1 MKSPPQD
8 RIVSALFVD
17 TSSRNYTG
25 CYRGGV
31 TSANLKRCEK
41 VCTTV
46 VSPPTSFRATVLDQ
60 RTCWQ
65 RVVGTY
71 NALGNPVDAKYWPTD
86 KDSGKSVTTVKRLE
100 KSIAEMEGICGMC
113 RDQCTG
119 GMFDFWSEEAAHAGE
134 L

>member
-8 RIVSALFVD
+8 RIVSALFED
-17 TSSRNYTG
+17 KSPRDYIG

-41 VCTTV
+41 ECRTV
-46 VSPPTSFRATVLDQ
+46 ISPPTFFRPSVLDL

-65 RVVGTY
+65 RVVGAY
-71 NALGNPVDAKYWPTD
+71 NALGNPDDAKYWPTD
-86 KDSGKSVTTVKRLE
+86 EASGQSVTTVQRLE
-100 KSIAEMEGICGMC
+100 KSIAEMEGICGTC
-113 RDQCTG
+113 RGQCTG
-119 GMFDFWSEEAAHAGE
+119 GMFDFWSEEAKHAGE